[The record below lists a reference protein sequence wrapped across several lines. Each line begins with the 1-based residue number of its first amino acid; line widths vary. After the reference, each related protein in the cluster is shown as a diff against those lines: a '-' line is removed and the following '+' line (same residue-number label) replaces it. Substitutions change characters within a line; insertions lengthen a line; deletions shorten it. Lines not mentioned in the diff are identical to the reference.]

1 MHRVFTTTELVME
14 VLSYLPQKDLLSCA
28 LVQKKWTEP
37 SLNAAWHTVED
48 LSSLLRLLAP
58 LVRQFVRTPEIF
70 DWIRFKSIAKRVRK
84 LCCRRNLSY
93 VFHPDVFKDIAL
105 VRTTEDVFPNLHT
118 LEWAMEIGSIPLFL
132 HEHVH
137 TLRLWLSPNHI
148 LHTAT
153 ALLSLCANIKRLSPR
168 LRIIDV
174 ASNISSQYIEN
185 EIMDLIG
192 SLRLLETVVLPPQCS
207 TPRLFSL
214 LAALPSLS
222 HLSLAGRGD
231 VQETTT
237 HHYIFP
243 NLSPG
248 SFNHLISLELNLPLV
263 KTSAILASLT
273 TLRSLTNLSLFSP
286 DRENPGSIQDVL
298 KAASRSFPRLE
309 SISVCPLVGG
319 PPELGP
325 FLRHLDFP
333 SLRPL
338 VVLSNLI
345 NLTLY
350 HQTSFLLTLDNLT
363 ELTLSL
369 PRLETC
375 HLNHGPYQ
383 FRSAHA
389 LPCNAMF
396 PFAQNCP
403 KLRELGLYINA
414 LSPPSLSIDDPSF
427 PQLKTLHLGN
437 SPISE
442 ATKPALFLSQI
453 LPPYCEITIGVLWK
467 NVDWARDDPQ
477 GICGRIHALWR
488 EVKALLPSFIQLRVD
503 IERRVYA
510 RVYREFSEREAL
522 KRNPESSPT
531 PSLQYPFDN
540 VPPPSDVP
548 IPDRSSQ
555 STAIQP
561 PPLQPASPNTSRQP
575 SARPSV
581 FNSPS
586 PRLSRA
592 NLKIGDVVHA
602 SIPDRPLWPGMV
614 ISTSDPAQSGEMSS
628 SSSSPPAQQYRV
640 WLFGGSRSLWLP
652 FDRLAPLKKG
662 EILTWTMKQDLAP
675 DLMAAYMAALD
686 PTMHIKGLAA
696 NPENTPQLRP
706 TPPRSTPTTQNDPSG
721 SITVRKQSNDQSER
735 DSLSQRTRKGKSSS
749 TQSTTAASADSPSK
763 SSTPVSKRTIAK
775 VDAWRNQLA
784 ETLLGVN
791 PLTVESFSH
800 ANSILSKLESMQGEG
815 DLAQPELHLSGIVP
829 TLRKLAAMPST
840 AFPSD
845 IDDHNIRARAFDLV
859 ERWYVQFHADDS
871 ATKVKEEEVQPDLP
885 AA

>member
-1 MHRVFTTTELVME
+1 
-14 VLSYLPQKDLLSCA
+14 
-28 LVQKKWTEP
+28 
-37 SLNAAWHTVED
+37 
-48 LSSLLRLLAP
+48 
-58 LVRQFVRTPEIF
+58 
-70 DWIRFKSIAKRVRK
+70 
-84 LCCRRNLSY
+84 
-93 VFHPDVFKDIAL
+93 
-105 VRTTEDVFPNLHT
+105 
-118 LEWAMEIGSIPLFL
+118 
-132 HEHVH
+132 
-137 TLRLWLSPNHI
+137 
-148 LHTAT
+148 
-153 ALLSLCANIKRLSPR
+153 
-168 LRIIDV
+168 
-174 ASNISSQYIEN
+174 
-185 EIMDLIG
+185 
-192 SLRLLETVVLPPQCS
+192 
-207 TPRLFSL
+207 
-214 LAALPSLS
+214 
-222 HLSLAGRGD
+222 
-231 VQETTT
+231 
-237 HHYIFP
+237 
-243 NLSPG
+243 
-248 SFNHLISLELNLPLV
+248 
-263 KTSAILASLT
+263 
-273 TLRSLTNLSLFSP
+273 
-286 DRENPGSIQDVL
+286 
-298 KAASRSFPRLE
+298 
-309 SISVCPLVGG
+309 
-319 PPELGP
+319 
-325 FLRHLDFP
+325 
-333 SLRPL
+333 
-338 VVLSNLI
+338 
-345 NLTLY
+345 
-350 HQTSFLLTLDNLT
+350 
-363 ELTLSL
+363 
-369 PRLETC
+369 
-375 HLNHGPYQ
+375 
-383 FRSAHA
+383 
-389 LPCNAMF
+389 MF

-510 RVYREFSEREAL
+510 RVHREFSEREAL

-640 WLFGGSRSLWLP
+640 WLFGDSRSLWLP
-652 FDRLAPLKKG
+652 SDRLAPLKKG
-662 EILTWTMKQDLAP
+662 EVLTWTMKQDLAP
-675 DLMAAYMAALD
+675 ALMAAYMAALD

-696 NPENTPQLRP
+696 NPENTPQSKL
-706 TPPRSTPTTQNDPSG
+706 TPPRSTPTIQKDPPG
-721 SITVRKQSNDQSER
+721 SITVHRGSSDRSER
-735 DSLSQRTRKGKSSS
+735 DSLSQRTRKGM
-749 TQSTTAASADSPSK
+749 
-763 SSTPVSKRTIAK
+763 
-775 VDAWRNQLA
+775 
-784 ETLLGVN
+784 N